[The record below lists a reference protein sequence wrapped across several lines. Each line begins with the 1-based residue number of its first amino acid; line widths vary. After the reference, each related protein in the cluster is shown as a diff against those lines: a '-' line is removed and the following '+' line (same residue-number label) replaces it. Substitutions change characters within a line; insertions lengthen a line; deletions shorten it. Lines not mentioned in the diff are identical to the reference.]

1 MLMWDPTADN
11 STFFPVGARHVLFK
25 TLAGKVEK
33 DVPNPPIIIQLA
45 ELLQADIPYISW
57 LCTLAVTYIPCEYV
71 YHRIGIKVASK
82 MTSEIRT
89 VGLGL
94 LSEYWKC
101 FWERNGWND
110 WTVQTAKT
118 LDYGRCSSQGILL
131 FFLFFFVEE
140 TTSCLLKYLIT
151 KICTST
157 VSLMKSLTILGAFL
171 VYLELVRLQWIAGA
185 IRGKLH
191 HVPYPTSPSLLRSP
205 ALGGLAIL
213 PVKELCHLQGA
224 ANHLHDH
231 ISWPQIHGN
240 NFS

>member
-1 MLMWDPTADN
+1 MHLDLQRVLQRTQCLITSPKASHYLLFKFPRLWNSESETQDLNENVKSWGLLHDWMLMWDPTADN

-82 MTSEIRT
+82 MASEIRT

-101 FWERNGWND
+101 FWGRNGWND

-131 FFLFFFVEE
+131 FFLFF
-140 TTSCLLKYLIT
+140 C
-151 KICTST
+151 CW
-157 VSLMKSLTILGAFL
+157 
-171 VYLELVRLQWIAGA
+171 R
-185 IRGKLH
+185 
-191 HVPYPTSPSLLRSP
+191 
-205 ALGGLAIL
+205 
-213 PVKELCHLQGA
+213 
-224 ANHLHDH
+224 DH
-231 ISWPQIHGN
+231 IVFKCLSIW
-240 NFS
+240 